1 MEAIECLLT
10 RRSVREYLD
19 KEVKQEDIE
28 TILKCASFAPSAMN
42 NQSWHFSV
50 VTNKDWL
57 TKMSS
62 VISKFMGRDSYHVTY
77 HAPVLIIVSDKVSD
91 RLIYEHDG
99 SCALENIFLSAHALG
114 LGSVWINQLGEPEL
128 YDSKEFLAL
137 LKEAGVPEGY
147 RVIGSAAIG
156 YAKNVP
162 NAKERKG
169 DNVTYL
175 K

>member
-19 KEVKQEDIE
+19 KDVKNEDIE

-50 VTNKDWL
+50 VTNKEWQE
-57 TKMSS
+57 KMSK
-62 VISKFMGRDSYHVTY
+62 IIGKFMGRDGYQVTY
-77 HAPVLIIVSDKVSD
+77 HAPVLIIVSDKTGN
-91 RLIYEHDG
+91 LIYEHDG

-114 LGSVWINQLGEPEL
+114 LGSVWINQLGEEAL
-128 YDSKEFLAL
+128 YKDHDFLAL

-147 RVIGSAAIG
+147 KVIGSAAIG
-156 YAKNVP
+156 YAKTKP
-162 NAKERKG
+162 EAKPRASE
-169 DNVTYL
+169 NVTYL

>member
-1 MEAIECLLT
+1 MC
-10 RRSVREYLD
+10 
-19 KEVKQEDIE
+19 
-28 TILKCASFAPSAMN
+28 
-42 NQSWHFSV
+42 
-50 VTNKDWL
+50 
-57 TKMSS
+57 
-62 VISKFMGRDSYHVTY
+62 YHVTY

-128 YDSKEFLAL
+128 YDNKEFTDL
-137 LKEAGVPEGY
+137 LKEAGVPEGW
-147 RVIGSAAIG
+147 

>member
-50 VTNKDWL
+50 ITNKDWL
-57 TKMSS
+57 NKMSS
-62 VISKFMGRDSYHVTY
+62 VIAKFMGRDSYHVTY

-99 SCALENIFLSAHALG
+99 SCALENILLSAHALG

-128 YDSKEFLAL
+128 YDNKEFISL

-147 RVIGSAAIG
+147 RVVGSAAIG

>member
-1 MEAIECLLT
+1 MDAIECLLT

-19 KEVKQEDIE
+19 KDVKEEDIK

-50 VTNKDWL
+50 VTNKEWQL
-57 TKMSS
+57 KMSK
-62 VISKFMGRDSYHVTY
+62 IIARYMNRDSYHVTY
-77 HAPVLIIVSDKVSD
+77 HAPVLIIVSDKISD
-91 RLIYEHDG
+91 HLIYEHDG

-128 YDSKEFLAL
+128 YHDEEFLKL
-137 LKEAGVPEGY
+137 LKEAGLPEGY

-156 YAKNVP
+156 YPKTVP
-162 NAKERKG
+162 EAKERKTG
-169 DNVTYL
+169 NLTFL
-175 K
+175 E

>member
-10 RRSVREYLD
+10 RRSVREFLD
-19 KEVKQEDIE
+19 KEVKQEDLD
-28 TILKCASFAPSAMN
+28 TILKCASFAPCAMN

-62 VISKFMGRDSYHVTY
+62 VIAKFMGRDSYHVTY
-77 HAPVLIIVSDKVSD
+77 HAPVLIIVSDKIGN
-91 RLIYEHDG
+91 LIYEHDG

-114 LGSVWINQLGEPEL
+114 LGSVWINQLGEPDL
-128 YDSKEFLAL
+128 YNNPEFLNL
-137 LKEAGVPEGY
+137 LKEAGIPDGY
-147 RVIGSAAIG
+147 KVVGSAAIG
-156 YAKNVP
+156 YPKNIPEVKKR
-162 NAKERKG
+162 AQG
-169 DNVTYL
+169 NVTYL